1 MRMCQPY
8 ARYQISAYSST
19 SFGSFTT
26 NFVRVV
32 FESSGSSN
40 PVIKCNFQHSLKL
53 KVNCQLLDCM
63 EQPENNQEVLKGK
76 EASRGNL
83 KLLLFEFSRFVRQTH
98 DFVAQNRPAKCLVL
112 AVQCLFSTLGFL
124 HGFIHSMKNTVF
136 YFIFKRKQIALLDDL
151 QTRP

>member
-1 MRMCQPY
+1 MRMCQPD

-40 PVIKCNFQHSLKL
+40 PVIKCKFQHSLKL

-63 EQPENNQEVLKGK
+63 E
-76 EASRGNL
+76 
-83 KLLLFEFSRFVRQTH
+83 
-98 DFVAQNRPAKCLVL
+98 
-112 AVQCLFSTLGFL
+112 
-124 HGFIHSMKNTVF
+124 
-136 YFIFKRKQIALLDDL
+136 
-151 QTRP
+151 